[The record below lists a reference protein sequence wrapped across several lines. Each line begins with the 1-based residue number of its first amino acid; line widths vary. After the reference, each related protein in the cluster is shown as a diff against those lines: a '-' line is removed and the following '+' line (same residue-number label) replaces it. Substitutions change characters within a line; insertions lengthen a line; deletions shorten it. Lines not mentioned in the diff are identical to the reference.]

1 MAFQTPHFLDQLI
14 SSLLSPLLSV
24 PISLAYLQL
33 PECHRA
39 IPHVVVL
46 SAYNKCPINVHL
58 HPSTLTLDFKPGT
71 VSIFVPHYKPN
82 IWHNLGS
89 GNICGRK
96 EGKRKGR
103 KGRRKEF
110 TCETRTPTESLYSGK
125 VITVVI
131 ITVLAFVCLP

>member
-33 PECHRA
+33 PECPRA

-46 SAYNKCPINVHL
+46 SACNKSPINVHP
-58 HPSTLTLDFKPGT
+58 HPSTLTLDFKLGT
-71 VSIFVPHYKPN
+71 VSIFVQHYNPN

-96 EGKRKGR
+96 EGKRKD
-103 KGRRKEF
+103 RKE
-110 TCETRTPTESLYSGK
+110 GK
-125 VITVVI
+125 KEGIY
-131 ITVLAFVCLP
+131 L